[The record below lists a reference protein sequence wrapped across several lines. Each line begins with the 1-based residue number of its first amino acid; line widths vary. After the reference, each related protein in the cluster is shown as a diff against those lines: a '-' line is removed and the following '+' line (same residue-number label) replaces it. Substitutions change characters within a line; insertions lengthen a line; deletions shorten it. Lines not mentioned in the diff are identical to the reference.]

1 MRIPSKLSSLVC
13 VVAAGITLAA
23 APALAQQDRD
33 LDLTVGEQ
41 STVSA
46 IGVERF
52 SEGIP
57 GVVDIRVT
65 EREFILVALRPGTT
79 SLVLFYANGRRVTYQ
94 ITVRDPNAQHARPG
108 SVEARETIRLD
119 LYFVE
124 LNETY
129 SHNIGVGFPGTIGGA
144 GIGNATL
151 NFDFLGTPADRTPGF
166 TTASLALVNQVLPR
180 IDLAQSQG
188 WARLRRQ
195 AMLVTANG
203 TPASFSGGGE
213 VNIIVS
219 GALAA
224 RLEKIEYGSVL
235 RMTPRFDAQT
245 GRIEIAMEAD
255 LSELTDPASA
265 GGPPGRRVTHLETVV
280 NMEPGQAMMMS
291 GLVSRSEL
299 ESQGG
304 LPGLSQIPILGVFFG
319 SNQRRGEATQNVLF
333 VVPTIVQSVPRQQ
346 RDYIREALET
356 YQRFSGFIHEY
367 EMFEATPPGYGQ
379 PGGQGQ
385 VRPGRA
391 RPGQDT
397 PAGSQ

>member
-1 MRIPSKLSSLVC
+1 VSLRIAPI
-13 VVAAGITLAA
+13 VAFALTAALTAVMA
-23 APALAQQDRD
+23 APAAAQQDRD
-33 LDLTVGEQ
+33 LELTVGEQ

-46 IGVERF
+46 VGVERF

-65 EREFILVALRPGTT
+65 EREFIIVALRPGTT
-79 SLVLFYANGRRVTYQ
+79 SLVLFYVNGRRVTYQ
-94 ITVRDPNAQHARPG
+94 ITVRDPNATHARPG
-108 SVEARETIRLD
+108 AVETRETIRLD

-129 SHNIGVGFPGTIGGA
+129 SHNIGVGFPGTIGGPGVGRA
-144 GIGNATL
+144 QL

-166 TTASLALVNQVLPR
+166 TTASLSLVNQVLPR

-188 WARLRRQ
+188 WARVRRQ
-195 AMLVTANG
+195 AMVVTANG

-213 VNIIVS
+213 VNIIVVGPLTS
-219 GALAA
+219 EI
-224 RLEKIEYGSVL
+224 RTIEFGSEL
-235 RMTPRFDAQT
+235 RMTPRFDAQS
-245 GRIEIAMEAD
+245 GRIEIAMQAE
-255 LSELTDPASA
+255 LSELTDPASP
-265 GGPPGRRVTHLETVV
+265 GGPPGRRVTALESVV

-319 SNQRRGEATQNVLF
+319 SNVRRGDATQNVLF

-379 PGGQGQ
+379 PGGRGQ
-385 VRPGRA
+385 VRPS
-391 RPGQDT
+391 RPRTSQDT
-397 PAGSQ
+397 PTRAQ